1 VLMGKT
7 GSGRGMVKSTRLTQT
22 GHGPLI
28 GPPKSS
34 NHAGFDL
41 RVLNVNQYRRNGP
54 SRAAADCLA
63 MLGILAKAARKS
75 PEFARRKARSDRS
88 FCFGLVGTV
97 PPVQT
102 YDIDWRGD
110 RHAAP
115 ACSDFS

>member
-1 VLMGKT
+1 
-7 GSGRGMVKSTRLTQT
+7 MVKSTRLTQT

-75 PEFARRKARSDRS
+75 PEFARRKANSDRS
-88 FCFGLVGTV
+88 FCFGLVGTSL
-97 PPVQT
+97 PCKLMT
-102 YDIDWRGD
+102 LTGEETAMLRRLSAIL
-110 RHAAP
+110 AAVVVG
-115 ACSDFS
+115 